1 MDHQNFANL
10 QSFLSIHQLMLNQLK
25 ILSAQSGAASNY
37 SFDKHERLLCFYFFL
52 TLFHNGSTYQAN
64 CPQVYRRKG
73 SKKAACNEDLNDA
86 TRKSAP
92 TTGGVKKPHRF
103 RLGIVA
109 VREFCKYQK
118 SNELLIRKLPFQRL
132 VRDIAQDYKTD
143 LRFQSDAMLALQE
156 GGLVEAAPWLK
167 IPYPLGWGHPTFDAA
182 HTFSM
187 MASVLV
193 ATVESIGGYLAVMS
207 LLIDGLLGTLIGSTV
222 SIENV
227 GLLGI
232 TKVGSRRVTEIA
244 ARFMIYFSLF
254 GD

>member
-10 QSFLSIHQLMLNQLK
+10 QSFLSIHQLTLNQLK
-25 ILSAQSGAASNY
+25 ILSVESRAASNY
-37 SFDKHERLLCFYFFL
+37 SFDKHERLLCFCFFL

-64 CPQVYRRKG
+64 CPQ
-73 SKKAACNEDLNDA
+73 AA
-86 TRKSAP
+86 RKSAA

-103 RLGIVA
+103 RPGTVA
-109 VREFCKYQK
+109 LREIFKYQK
-118 SNELLIRKLPFQRL
+118 STELLIRKLPFQRL

-143 LRFQSDAMLALQE
+143 LCFQSHVVLALQK
-156 GGLVEAAPWLK
+156 GGLVEAAPCQKCLCSSTSFSVSEHQDCAFKLK
-167 IPYPLGWGHPTFDAA
+167 IPYPLKWGHPTFDAA

-193 ATVESIGGYLAVMS
+193 ATVESTGGYLAAMRFGVN

-232 TKVGSRRVTEIA
+232 TKVGSQ
-244 ARFMIYFSLF
+244 
-254 GD
+254 